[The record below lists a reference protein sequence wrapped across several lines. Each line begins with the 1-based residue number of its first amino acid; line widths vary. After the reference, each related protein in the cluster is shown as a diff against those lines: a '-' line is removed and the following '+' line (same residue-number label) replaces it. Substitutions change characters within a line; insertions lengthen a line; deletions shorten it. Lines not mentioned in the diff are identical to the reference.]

1 LTDYNRTP
9 EGKVIVDPKTGY
21 PSQNPA
27 LTMFGRTMPKYIMG
41 VTPSFEWRGLSL
53 TITADYRGG
62 HQVYNGAGPDMDFT
76 GISARSATNSRMRFV
91 VPNSVYAD
99 ASGKYVTNTDVLVRT
114 GGYGFFE
121 ATATNRGIQSNYLTS
136 AAAWKVREVALS
148 YDLPSSL
155 LKSVRFVKGASVSL
169 VGRNL
174 LMFLPKS
181 NEYTDPEFANTT
193 GNALGVNGTGQLP
206 PSRIYGFNVNL
217 RF

>member
-1 LTDYNRTP
+1 
-9 EGKVIVDPKTGY
+9 
-21 PSQNPA
+21 
-27 LTMFGRTMPKYIMG
+27 
-41 VTPSFEWRGLSL
+41 
-53 TITADYRGG
+53 
-62 HQVYNGAGPDMDFT
+62 MDFT

-121 ATATNRGIQSNYLTS
+121 ATATNRGINSNYITS
-136 AAAWKVREVALS
+136 AAAWKIREIALS

-155 LKSVRFVKGASVSL
+155 LKSARFIKGASVSL
-169 VGRNL
+169 VGRNMF
-174 LMFLPKS
+174 MFLPVS
-181 NEYTDPEFANTT
+181 NEWTDPEFANTT

>member
-1 LTDYNRTP
+1 
-9 EGKVIVDPKTGY
+9 
-21 PSQNPA
+21 
-27 LTMFGRTMPKYIMG
+27 MPKYILG
-41 VTPSFEWRGLSL
+41 VTPSFEWKGLSL
-53 TITADYRGG
+53 TVTADYRAG

-76 GISARSATNSRMRFV
+76 GISIRSASNSRMRFV

-99 ASGKYVTNTDVLVRT
+99 ASGKYVQNTDVLVRA

-121 ATATNRGIQSNYLTS
+121 ASATNRSIQSNYLTS
-136 AAAWKVREVALS
+136 AAAWKIREVSLS

-155 LKSVRFVKGASVSL
+155 IKGARFIKGATIGL

-174 LMFLPKS
+174 LMFLPKT
-181 NEYTDPEFANTT
+181 NEWSDPEFANTT